1 MPSGIEFPKEKRA
14 EILALLAQGKKL
26 REISEATSV
35 AWQTIYGWRDR
46 DEQFRLDYDTAK
58 SVYRR
63 YKKDLAEERR
73 DYVADE
79 LYAQAERLKVDNPD
93 AYTTL
98 LLKLHELHE
107 KQIQK
112 LEIVGDPEKPV
123 VIQHERRLTL
133 ADVLADPRVAGY
145 RLGGAARGEL
155 SAAQNVLADPAEG
168 ESAASDLPARQQ

>member
-26 REISEATSV
+26 REISEATGV

-112 LEIVGDPEKPV
+112 LELSSDPERPV
-123 VIQHERRLTL
+123 VVAHERRYTL
-133 ADVLADPRVAGY
+133 ADMLNAARAIPGLEPGARRELPAASEVLA
-145 RLGGAARGEL
+145 E
-155 SAAQNVLADPAEG
+155 PAEG
-168 ESAASDLPARQQ
+168 QPAASDLSVRHS